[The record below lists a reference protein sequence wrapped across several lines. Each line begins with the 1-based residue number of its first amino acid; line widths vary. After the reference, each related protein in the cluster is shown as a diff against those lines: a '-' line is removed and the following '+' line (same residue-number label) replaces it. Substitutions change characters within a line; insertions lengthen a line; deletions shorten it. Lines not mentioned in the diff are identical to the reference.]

1 MDFIDVV
8 RTLRRRWLS
17 IVTFVILGTVAAA
30 ALSLFTTPQYQASTR
45 IFVSTQPSVSAA
57 EAFQGSTYT
66 QQRIQSYVDVAN
78 SSVVL
83 GPVIK
88 QLGLNT
94 TPDALASH
102 VSAAVI
108 DSTVLLTITV
118 TDPSPTAAARV
129 ANSVS
134 ESLAKVVQNDLEART
149 GTAKSTGGT
158 TSTDAALVKL
168 SVVRSA
174 VVPTS
179 PSSPKLWLYL
189 LVGIVGGGVSGLGW
203 AFARQALDTRVH
215 GEREIRAISDSP
227 ILGGIAWDSQ
237 AKKRPLTVH
246 TEPKSPRA
254 ESFRSIRTNLAFL
267 DFESTHRSFVVTSS
281 IPSEG
286 KTTTALN
293 IAIAIADAGSRIVI
307 IDADLRRPQVAT
319 YLGIEGAVGLSDVLI
334 GRADLEDV
342 IQPWG
347 RSGNL
352 SVIPAGRIPPNPS
365 ELLGSRTMAELVSR
379 LADEYDQVI
388 IDAPPLLPV
397 TDAAILSRVT
407 SGALVVCAAGRTRI
421 PQLTR
426 ALESLAQVEASVFG
440 LVLNMSRATG
450 PDSYGYYYGYEYA
463 EAK

>member
-1 MDFIDVV
+1 MDFIDIV
-8 RTLRRRWLS
+8 RTIRRRWIS
-17 IVTFVILGTVAAA
+17 IVVFVILGTSAAA
-30 ALSLFTTPQYQASTR
+30 ALALFTTPQYQATTS
-45 IFVSTQPSVSAA
+45 IFVSTTPSVSAA
-57 EAFQGSTYT
+57 EAFEGSTYT
-66 QQRIQSYVDVAN
+66 QQRIQSYVDVVD

-83 GPVIK
+83 DPVIK
-88 QLGLNT
+88 ELGLNT
-94 TPDALASH
+94 SVNALSSH

-108 DSTVLLTITV
+108 DNTVLLTITV
-118 TDPSPTAAARV
+118 TDPSPAAAARI
-129 ANSVS
+129 ANAVSKSLGSV
-134 ESLAKVVQNDLEART
+134 VVDQLEART
-149 GTAKSTGGT
+149 GTGTGSTAT
-158 TSTDAALVKL
+158 TSSALVKL
-168 SVVRSA
+168 SIVHGA
-174 VVPTS
+174 TVPTKPAS
-179 PSSPKLWLYL
+179 PNLVIYL
-189 LVGIVGGGVSGLGW
+189 LVGLAAALVVGLAW
-203 AFARQALDTRVH
+203 AFSRQALDTRVH
-215 GEREIRAISDSP
+215 GERELRTVSDSP

-307 IDADLRRPQVAT
+307 IDADLRRPQVAN
-319 YLGIEGAVGLSDVLI
+319 YLGIEGAVGLSDLLI
-334 GRADLEDV
+334 GRADLDDV

-347 RSGNL
+347 KSGNL
-352 SVIPAGRIPPNPS
+352 FVIPAGRIPPNPS
-365 ELLGSRTMAELVSR
+365 ELLGSRTMTELVAH
-379 LADEYDQVI
+379 LAEEYDQVI

-421 PQLTR
+421 PQLTK
-426 ALESLAQVEASVFG
+426 ALESLANVDASVFG
-440 LVLNMSRATG
+440 LVLNMSKVSG